1 MSSLSKPL
9 SCHLPQRPSFTP
21 GDVYYMSLAVA
32 QAERGRY
39 TTRPNPAVGCVIV
52 KSGQIVGQGYHPK
65 AGEPHAEVFAL
76 LEAGDKAQGACAY
89 VTLEPCSHT
98 GKTPPCALALIK
110 AKVARVV
117 IAGLDPNPQVSG
129 RGVKLLRDAGIEVIS
144 GVLQSQAE
152 VLNKGFLKAM
162 RMGRPYVRVKIASS
176 LDGGTAMASGESK
189 WITGAASR
197 EDVQTLRAMSGAII
211 TGSQTVI
218 ADNPS
223 LNVRSSQLGVALQ
236 QVPQPKVVILDRS
249 SRLSAQSPYT
259 VCQRPDTLF
268 WREDNLEQL
277 LVTLV
282 KDYYCYDILVEA
294 GAQVAGS
301 FIQAGLVDE
310 LIVYQAPCFLGNEA
324 RSMVQLNIANLAE
337 QRRFHRLSCEI
348 LGEDLKM
355 IFQPL

>member
-1 MSSLSKPL
+1 M
-9 SCHLPQRPSFTP
+9 
-21 GDVYYMSLAVA
+21 
-32 QAERGRY
+32 
-39 TTRPNPAVGCVIV
+39 
-52 KSGQIVGQGYHPK
+52 
-65 AGEPHAEVFAL
+65 
-76 LEAGDKAQGACAY
+76 
-89 VTLEPCSHT
+89 
-98 GKTPPCALALIK
+98 
-110 AKVARVV
+110 V

-129 RGVKLLRDAGIEVIS
+129 RGVKLLQDAGIEVIS

-152 VLNKGFLKAM
+152 ALNKGFLKAM

-176 LDGGTAMASGESK
+176 LDGRTAMASGESK

-249 SRLSAQSPYT
+249 SRLNAQSPYT

-277 LVTLV
+277 LTTLV
-282 KDYYCYDILVEA
+282 KDYCCYDILVEA

-310 LIVYQAPCFLGNEA
+310 LIVYQAACLLGNEA
-324 RSMVQLNIANLAE
+324 RPMVQLNIASLAE
-337 QRRFHRLSCEI
+337 QRRFHRLSCEL

-355 IFQPL
+355 TFKPL